1 LKNEAGEPIA
11 LNTPYPFSGFNSTG
25 TDFKIPLSAA
35 YIRLADSR
43 LEAGTANTE
52 VTFIMTYL

>member
-1 LKNEAGEPIA
+1 MNDVGQPIA
-11 LNTPYPFSGFNSTG
+11 LDTPYPFDGFNPSG

-35 YIRLADSR
+35 YYRLAEGK

-52 VTFIMTYL
+52 VTFIVSYL